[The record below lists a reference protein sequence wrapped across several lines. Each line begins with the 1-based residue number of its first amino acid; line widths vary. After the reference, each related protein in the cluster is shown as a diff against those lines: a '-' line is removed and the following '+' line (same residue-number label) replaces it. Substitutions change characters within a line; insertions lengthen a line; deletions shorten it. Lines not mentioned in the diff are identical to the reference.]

1 MPPQLLQLHQSKDSV
16 VDAGLRFTISFRSLL
31 LFDVQLPIFCFGP
44 FIRGPTLAFFTSF
57 SLWAALGFVQ
67 RTSLSKSRQ
76 RNKSSAAPTR
86 KDQWRCVVFV
96 MTVVFDSGLS
106 PTWDQQQHGYTN
118 CQSFPLTFVLA
129 SIIQVRYRYCQR
141 DPIRLSQVWLH
152 YTIRLQEQ
160 AHEQLR
166 VLKVTTAWAHPW
178 DAKQWIP
185 SFSRR
190 HAGSVYTVSITIPVY
205 KSRQNLQGNT

>member
-1 MPPQLLQLHQSKDSV
+1 MHLKPWASKSAPWV
-16 VDAGLRFTISFRSLL
+16 PVIYPYNTNTPISDDIST
-31 LFDVQLPIFCFGP
+31 LFC
-44 FIRGPTLAFFTSF
+44 T
-57 SLWAALGFVQ
+57 ALGFVQ
-67 RTSLSKSRQ
+67 RTSLSKFRQ
-76 RNKSSAAPTR
+76 RDKSPAAPIR
-86 KDQWRCVVFV
+86 KDQWRCAVFV
-96 MTVVFDSGLS
+96 VTVVFDSGLS

-185 SFSRR
+185 SFQVARR
-190 HAGSVYTVSITIPVY
+190 HWHAGSIDKVSIAIPVH